1 MLMHILAILAGTT
14 LLIYGANRFVI
25 GASAT
30 ARNFGLSP
38 MLIGLTIVAFATSA
52 PEILVSVT
60 AALKGASDLAVG
72 NAIGSNIANIGLVLG
87 TAALVK
93 PIMISNSTALRREMP
108 VLVGLSFASILVF
121 YDDYLGRIDAA
132 AMLLTLCI
140 FVVWIVRV
148 SMGEGVAATN
158 SAPAGMATEPTDTIA
173 AEFDAEI
180 PKGMP
185 KLTAFA
191 WLALGLALLLG
202 GANLMV
208 WGAEHLARALGISEL
223 IIGLTVV
230 AIGTSLPELAV
241 TVTSAYKGEAG
252 LAIGN
257 IVGSNI
263 YNLLAVI
270 GIAGMVEP
278 AILDPDVLRIHF
290 PVMVAFTVVLYG
302 LAYNYSKSGEV
313 RITRTHGVL
322 LIVAFVAYHLNNLT

>member
-1 MLMHILAILAGTT
+1 MHILAISAGTA
-14 LLIYGANRFVI
+14 LLIYGADRFVI

-108 VLVGLSFASILVF
+108 VLVTLSLASILVF

-148 SMGEGVAATN
+148 SINDGVAATN
-158 SAPAGMATEPTDTIA
+158 NTPAGMATDTIA

-185 KLTAFA
+185 TLTAFA

-241 TVTSAYKGEAG
+241 TVTSAYRGEAG

-278 AILDPDVLRIHF
+278 SILDPDVLRHHF

-302 LAYNYSKSGEV
+302 LAYNYRKSGEA
-313 RITRTHGVL
+313 RITRKHGAL

>member
-1 MLMHILAILAGTT
+1 MLMHILAILAGTA
-14 LLIYGANRFVI
+14 LLIYGADRFVI

-93 PIMISNSTALRREMP
+93 PIMISKSTALRREMP
-108 VLVGLSFASILVF
+108 VLVALSFASILVF

-140 FVVWIVRV
+140 FVAWIVRV
-148 SMGEGVAATN
+148 SIGDGVAATN
-158 SAPAGMATEPTDTIA
+158 NMPAGMATPPNDTIA

-185 KLTAFA
+185 RLTAFA

-241 TVTSAYKGEAG
+241 TVISAYKGEAG